1 MLLLM
6 MEVKGKLNHRMIKKA
21 SLGEMH
27 FDEQLNFI
35 SIEQDKITRQVSFP
49 PLVKTINKLI
59 HRTWQRS

>member
-21 SLGEMH
+21 TLGEMH

-35 SIEQDKITRQVSFP
+35 SIEQDKITRQVRCRDTTMCGV
-49 PLVKTINKLI
+49 PLTM
-59 HRTWQRS
+59 

>member
-35 SIEQDKITRQVSFP
+35 SIEQDKITRQVSPNFSIFDAW
-49 PLVKTINKLI
+49 LIN
-59 HRTWQRS
+59 RTWQRS

>member
-35 SIEQDKITRQVSFP
+35 SIEQDKITRQVSFF
-49 PLVKTINKLI
+49 LFNSDGELTS
-59 HRTWQRS
+59 RT

>member
-1 MLLLM
+1 M

-35 SIEQDKITRQVSFP
+35 SIEQDKITRQVSLP
-49 PLVKTINKLI
+49 PLLI
-59 HRTWQRS
+59 LTNELTNRTWQRS